1 MVVFP
6 TERDVLA
13 RHPVKSSGCVPGFV
27 WITGIFRKV
36 RRSRSCC
43 RSVDGREQHQ
53 VPPWVVD
60 PSAAHGYSEQVP
72 VKPQTVVKHV
82 SEKTLLGPN
91 HTLTSDNMG

>member
-13 RHPVKSSGCVPGFV
+13 RYPVKSSGCVPGSV

-43 RSVDGREQHQ
+43 RSVDGRQQHQ
-53 VPPWVVD
+53 VAPWVID
-60 PSAAHGYSEQVP
+60 LSAAHRHSEQVP

-91 HTLTSDNMG
+91 NTLTANDMG